1 MTTQQ
6 TLTAND
12 TIAAWWA
19 HTEGHDVITGLLGG
33 PTAAESVLGQV
44 KNLPLSTLAQM
55 SQGRITS
62 EMVDDAVRAVNNGE
76 LPVAAETP
84 APTQRFAGK
93 TVIVTGA
100 ASGIGRATA
109 ERILREGGRV
119 VGVDMSA
126 EGLTALEQS
135 AQPGRVVAIAGD
147 ITKEDDVARIVA
159 ASGEVIDGLA
169 NVAGIMDGMVPL
181 HEVTDDL
188 WDRVFAVN
196 VTGSFLLSRAVVSKM
211 LDRGQGSI
219 VNVASEAALRG
230 NAAGTAYTVSKHAV
244 VGLTRSTAFLY
255 GSKGIRTNAIAPGP
269 TATAISGDFRSQ
281 YSAPLL
287 EPFLALLP
295 AVTTADKIA
304 ASIAW
309 LLSDDS
315 DNVNGQVIASDGGWS
330 VQ

>member
-12 TIAAWWA
+12 TIATWWA
-19 HTEGHDVITGLLGG
+19 HAEGHDVIARLLGG
-33 PTAAESVLGQV
+33 AAAAESALDRV
-44 KNLPLSTLAQM
+44 KNLPLNTLAQI
-55 SQGRITS
+55 SQGHISS
-62 EMVDDAVRAVNNGE
+62 EMVDDAVRAVNDGE
-76 LPVAAETP
+76 LPAAAEAP
-84 APTQRFAGK
+84 APTQRFEDK

-119 VGVDMSA
+119 VGVDMSTAGLMTLEESA
-126 EGLTALEQS
+126 E
-135 AQPGRVVAIAGD
+135 PGRVVAITAD
-147 ITKEDDVARIVA
+147 ITDEDDVARIVA
-159 ASGEVIDGLA
+159 AAGEVIDGLA

-181 HEVTDDL
+181 HEVTDGL
-188 WDRVFAVN
+188 WDRVLAVN
-196 VTGSFLLSRAVVSKM
+196 VTGSFLLSRAVVRKM

-244 VGLTRSTAFLY
+244 VGLTRSTAFMY

-269 TATAISGDFRSQ
+269 TATAIGGEFRSE

>member
-1 MTTQQ
+1 MTAEG

-12 TIAAWWA
+12 TIATWWA
-19 HTEGHDVITGLLGG
+19 HSEGHNVIGELLGG
-33 PTAAESVLGQV
+33 NTAAESVLAQV
-44 KNLPLSTLAQM
+44 KNLPLSTLAQL
-55 SQGRITS
+55 SQGRITAG
-62 EMVDDAVRAVNNGE
+62 MVEDAVRAVNGGE
-76 LPVAAETP
+76 LPAVADASAT
-84 APTQRFAGK
+84 TQRFAGK

-119 VGVDMSA
+119 VGVDMAA
-126 EGLTALEQS
+126 EGLTALEES
-135 AQPGRVVAIAGD
+135 AEPGRVVAVTGD
-147 ITKEDDVARIVA
+147 ITKEDDVARIIVA
-159 ASGEVIDGLA
+159 AGNVIDGLA

-188 WDRVFAVN
+188 WARVFSVN
-196 VTGSFLLSRAVVSKM
+196 VTGSFLLSRAVVRKM
-211 LDRGQGSI
+211 LDRQQGAI

-244 VGLTRSTAFLY
+244 VGLTRSTAFMY
-255 GSKGIRTNAIAPGP
+255 GSKGIRANAVAPGP
-269 TATAISGDFRSQ
+269 TATAIGGDFRSE

-295 AVTTADKIA
+295 AVTTGDKIA
-304 ASIAW
+304 ASITW